1 MNLFLSRS
9 KIIVVIGPTGSLQKD
24 SDRVASYLQ
33 SKGYQLIPVNP
44 YVDTILSKKCYN
56 SILDKQIFLKLYM
69 SVHEIGC

>member
-44 YVDTILSKKCYN
+44 YVNTILGKKCHN
-56 SILDKQIFLKLYM
+56 SILNKQIFLKLYM
-69 SVHEIGC
+69 SVHGIGC